1 MRKKAFT
8 LVELLVVMAV
18 LSLLMA
24 LLMPALAKARQQGR
38 SMHCLSNLRQ
48 MVIAALLYTNGNDD
62 YFPMATV
69 TEINGSVYRTRCWDF
84 TTVYDSQ
91 DRRVEPGLLWQGEM
105 IEKIQQCPSFRGAA
119 NWAQDPYTGYNY
131 NTSYIGGRAAVKDGR
146 AIPQTVVMSSKVS
159 EVIRPGECAI
169 FGDGQWADAAG
180 NRVFRVVAQ
189 GEVKELPIQ
198 WRYYLIAS
206 KSGRRLALSFTLEG
220 PLAER
225 LGDADRRL
233 VAAVELL
240 DTKPS
245 VQDATP
251 ETASKPSP
259 EKTKPKKQ

>member
-48 MVIAALLYTNGNDD
+48 MVIAALLYTNSNDD

-69 TEINGSVYRTRCWDF
+69 TEINGSVYRTCCWDF
-84 TTVYDSQ
+84 TTVYDSK

-131 NTSYIGGRAAVKDGR
+131 NTSYIGGSAAVRDGR

-159 EVIRPGECAI
+159 QIKRSGACVV
-169 FGDGQWADAAG
+169 FGDGQWA
-180 NRVFRVVAQ
+180 
-189 GEVKELPIQ
+189 
-198 WRYYLIAS
+198 
-206 KSGRRLALSFTLEG
+206 EG
-220 PLAER
+220 ANKFMRSPLAGKLDANFFGRSAGTQGYRHLRKTNVAFCDGSARSVADCFTEAHASER
-225 LGDADRRL
+225 ANIAEGTGFL
-233 VAAVELL
+233 
-240 DTKPS
+240 
-245 VQDATP
+245 
-251 ETASKPSP
+251 SP
-259 EKTKPKKQ
+259 DNSAYDLE

>member
-24 LLMPALAKARQQGR
+24 LLMPALAKARQQGKSVR
-38 SMHCLSNLRQ
+38 CLSNLRQ
-48 MVIAALLYTNGNDD
+48 MIIAALLYTNGNDD

-69 TEINGSVYRTRCWDF
+69 TEIDGSVYRTRCWDF
-84 TTVYDSQ
+84 TTVYDSK

-159 EVIRPGECAI
+159 QIKRSGACVV
-169 FGDGQWADAAG
+169 FGDGQWAEGANKFMRSPFAGKLDAGFFGRYAG
-180 NRVFRVVAQ
+180 TQGYRHLSKTNVAFCD
-189 GEVKELPIQ
+189 GSARSVADCFTEAHASE
-198 WRYYLIAS
+198 RANIAE
-206 KSGRRLALSFTLEG
+206 GTGFLSPDNSAYDLE
-220 PLAER
+220 
-225 LGDADRRL
+225 
-233 VAAVELL
+233 
-240 DTKPS
+240 
-245 VQDATP
+245 
-251 ETASKPSP
+251 
-259 EKTKPKKQ
+259 